1 MSFTI
6 IVLYNPINR
15 LNKNIAT
22 GCSWKIV
29 CNWAYDYPKS
39 KCIIY
44 FRSTEISRFFELM
57 VTLFNV
63 VMYNIAST
71 KNNLLPLLRIY
82 ICLMLSWWPTDIARN
97 VSFAIIVEFIYC
109 WIIQVVKF
117 DFLYHLEN
125 APNVAPI
132 KSIGIVHAYCIL
144 WPHWLISY
152 PNCYISSIVI
162 YIFEVAWLPFMTN
175 ACIILQ
181 CLYCQ

>member
-1 MSFTI
+1 MIIWSDRYFRIYFEALKWLDVSFTI

-15 LNKNIAT
+15 LNKNITT
-22 GCSWKIV
+22 GRSWKIV

-97 VSFAIIVEFIYC
+97 VSFAIIVEFIY
-109 WIIQVVKF
+109 IVG
-117 DFLYHLEN
+117 LYKLLN
-125 APNVAPI
+125 LI
-132 KSIGIVHAYCIL
+132 FYTIL
-144 WPHWLISY
+144 RMHQ
-152 PNCYISSIVI
+152 
-162 YIFEVAWLPFMTN
+162 M
-175 ACIILQ
+175 
-181 CLYCQ
+181 